1 MREWFYPRE
10 YAVIF
15 SAIPDFLKLLDMS
28 GPKDP
33 LCSLPNFDNSN
44 LLIEQFF
51 SCVVVYFFFFQIIIT
66 KIDQFLIE
74 LRSLY
79 LPVSFFGIINSVTLD
94 EKNLGLFDKNFFCP
108 KKLFKFLFKLFK
120 MVTQ

>member
-15 SAIPDFLKLLDMS
+15 SAIPDFLKLLYMS

-51 SCVVVYFFFFQIIIT
+51 SCVVVYFFFSNNNYKNRSILNRTQISLPACII
-66 KIDQFLIE
+66 FW
-74 LRSLY
+74 
-79 LPVSFFGIINSVTLD
+79 N
-94 EKNLGLFDKNFFCP
+94 N
-108 KKLFKFLFKLFK
+108 KFSDIG
-120 MVTQ
+120 